1 MRTILETRRLILR
14 ELCPN
19 DFHEVCKLLQDNEVM
34 YAYEGAFN
42 GTEVRE
48 WLDRQIKRYAED
60 KVGLWGAVLKENGE
74 LIGQCGITMQPY
86 REQTVPEIGYLIR
99 MNFWHNG
106 YATEAA
112 RSCADYAS
120 HILGIKR
127 IYSIIRDNNLPSQ
140 GVAKRIGMTPGDTI
154 VKHYRGIDM
163 PHIVFSMTLGE
174 LTNFGGI
181 TRSIRCSEANETS
194 RNKQLDEPKVSKV
207 RDRAFLPEP
216 QTL

>member
-1 MRTILETRRLILR
+1 MGSRSE
-14 ELCPN
+14 
-19 DFHEVCKLLQDNEVM
+19 
-34 YAYEGAFN
+34 
-42 GTEVRE
+42 
-48 WLDRQIKRYAED
+48 
-60 KVGLWGAVLKENGE
+60 ENGE

-86 REQTVPEIGYLIR
+86 REQTVPEIGYLLRKISAQR
-99 MNFWHNG
+99 VC
-106 YATEAA
+106 Y
-112 RSCADYAS
+112 RSRTIMCRLCL
-120 HILGIKR
+120 HILGIKH

>member
-1 MRTILETRRLILR
+1 MPKTKSVYGEPFLKKTESSSDNAAS
-14 ELCPN
+14 LCN
-19 DFHEVCKLLQDNEVM
+19 H
-34 YAYEGAFN
+34 
-42 GTEVRE
+42 TEN
-48 WLDRQIKRYAED
+48 KR
-60 KVGLWGAVLKENGE
+60 K
-74 LIGQCGITMQPY
+74 
-86 REQTVPEIGYLIR
+86 
-99 MNFWHNG
+99 NFWHKG

-120 HILGIKR
+120 HILGIKH

>member
-1 MRTILETRRLILR
+1 MRTILETQRLILR

-42 GTEVRE
+42 DTEVRE

-60 KVGLWGAVLKENGE
+60 KVGLWGAVHK
-74 LIGQCGITMQPY
+74 
-86 REQTVPEIGYLIR
+86 
-99 MNFWHNG
+99 G

-174 LTNFGGI
+174 
-181 TRSIRCSEANETS
+181 
-194 RNKQLDEPKVSKV
+194 
-207 RDRAFLPEP
+207 
-216 QTL
+216 

>member
-60 KVGLWGAVLKENGE
+60 KVGLWGAV
-74 LIGQCGITMQPY
+74 
-86 REQTVPEIGYLIR
+86 PEIGYLLR
-99 MNFWHNG
+99 KNFWHNG

-120 HILGIKR
+120 HILGIKH

>member
-1 MRTILETRRLILR
+1 MILQTERLLLR
-14 ELCPN
+14 EMTQEDFPALC
-19 DFHEVCKLLQDNEVM
+19 CILQDEQTM

-42 GTEVRE
+42 DTEVRE

-99 MNFWHNG
+99 KNFWHKG

-140 GVAKRIGMTPGDTI
+140 GVAI

-174 LTNFGGI
+174 
-181 TRSIRCSEANETS
+181 
-194 RNKQLDEPKVSKV
+194 
-207 RDRAFLPEP
+207 
-216 QTL
+216 

>member
-74 LIGQCGITMQPY
+74 LIGQCGITIQ
-86 REQTVPEIGYLIR
+86 RT
-99 MNFWHNG
+99 N
-106 YATEAA
+106 
-112 RSCADYAS
+112 RSRNRLS
-120 HILGIKR
+120 
-127 IYSIIRDNNLPSQ
+127 PSQ
-140 GVAKRIGMTPGDTI
+140 KFLAQRVCYRSRTI
-154 VKHYRGIDM
+154 MCRLCLPHFGYKTHLLHYPR
-163 PHIVFSMTLGE
+163 
-174 LTNFGGI
+174 
-181 TRSIRCSEANETS
+181 
-194 RNKQLDEPKVSKV
+194 Q
-207 RDRAFLPEP
+207 
-216 QTL
+216 

>member
-60 KVGLWGAVLKENGE
+60 KVGLWGAVLKEN
-74 LIGQCGITMQPY
+74 L
-86 REQTVPEIGYLIR
+86 RK
-99 MNFWHNG
+99 NFWHKG

-127 IYSIIRDNNLPSQ
+127 IYSIIRNNNLPSQ

-174 LTNFGGI
+174 
-181 TRSIRCSEANETS
+181 
-194 RNKQLDEPKVSKV
+194 
-207 RDRAFLPEP
+207 
-216 QTL
+216 

>member
-1 MRTILETRRLILR
+1 MNFS
-14 ELCPN
+14 ELN
-19 DFHEVCKLLQDNEVM
+19 IEMVFALMSGKLSAAINRKLYRSFRKLSIDITPEQWTVL
-34 YAYEGAFN
+34 YYLWS
-42 GTEVRE
+42 RE

-99 MNFWHNG
+99 KNFWHKG

-174 LTNFGGI
+174 
-181 TRSIRCSEANETS
+181 
-194 RNKQLDEPKVSKV
+194 
-207 RDRAFLPEP
+207 
-216 QTL
+216 

>member
-74 LIGQCGITMQPY
+74 LIGQCGITKISGTTGMLPKPHDH
-86 REQTVPEIGYLIR
+86 VPT
-99 MNFWHNG
+99 MPPTFW
-106 YATEAA
+106 
-112 RSCADYAS
+112 
-120 HILGIKR
+120 
-127 IYSIIRDNNLPSQ
+127 
-140 GVAKRIGMTPGDTI
+140 V
-154 VKHYRGIDM
+154 
-163 PHIVFSMTLGE
+163 
-174 LTNFGGI
+174 
-181 TRSIRCSEANETS
+181 
-194 RNKQLDEPKVSKV
+194 
-207 RDRAFLPEP
+207 
-216 QTL
+216 

>member
-1 MRTILETRRLILR
+1 MRTILETQRLILR

-42 GTEVRE
+42 DTEVRE

-86 REQTVPEIGYLIR
+86 REQTVPEIGYLLR
-99 MNFWHNG
+99 KNFWHKG

-140 GVAKRIGMTPGDTI
+140 GVAKRIARRHHRKTLPRHRYAPHRVFDDSRRI
-154 VKHYRGIDM
+154 NELWGI
-163 PHIVFSMTLGE
+163 I
-174 LTNFGGI
+174 
-181 TRSIRCSEANETS
+181 RSIHCSEANETS

>member
-42 GTEVRE
+42 DTEVRE

-86 REQTVPEIGYLIR
+86 REQTVPEIGYLLR
-99 MNFWHNG
+99 KNFWHKG

-140 GVAKRIGMTPGDTI
+140 GVAKRIGMTLGDTI
-154 VKHYRGIDM
+154 VKHYRGINM
-163 PHIVFSMTLGE
+163 PHIVFSMPLGE
-174 LTNFGGI
+174 
-181 TRSIRCSEANETS
+181 
-194 RNKQLDEPKVSKV
+194 
-207 RDRAFLPEP
+207 
-216 QTL
+216 

>member
-1 MRTILETRRLILR
+1 MRTILETQRLILR

-19 DFHEVCKLLQDNEVM
+19 DFHEVCKLIQDNEVM

-99 MNFWHNG
+99 KNFWHKG

-174 LTNFGGI
+174 
-181 TRSIRCSEANETS
+181 
-194 RNKQLDEPKVSKV
+194 
-207 RDRAFLPEP
+207 
-216 QTL
+216 

>member
-42 GTEVRE
+42 GTEVQE

-86 REQTVPEIGYLIR
+86 REQTVPEIGYLLR
-99 MNFWHNG
+99 KNFWHNG

-120 HILGIKR
+120 HILGIKH

-140 GVAKRIGMTPGDTI
+140 GVAKRIGMTHKRYHRKTLPR
-154 VKHYRGIDM
+154 HRYA
-163 PHIVFSMTLGE
+163 PHRIFDDSRRINE
-174 LTNFGGI
+174 LWGI

>member
-1 MRTILETRRLILR
+1 MRTILETQRLILR

-86 REQTVPEIGYLIR
+86 REQTVPEIGYLLR
-99 MNFWHNG
+99 KNFWHKG
-106 YATEAA
+106 YCY
-112 RSCADYAS
+112 RSRTIMCR
-120 HILGIKR
+120 LC
-127 IYSIIRDNNLPSQ
+127 LPHF
-140 GVAKRIGMTPGDTI
+140 GYKTHLL
-154 VKHYRGIDM
+154 HYPR
-163 PHIVFSMTLGE
+163 
-174 LTNFGGI
+174 
-181 TRSIRCSEANETS
+181 
-194 RNKQLDEPKVSKV
+194 Q
-207 RDRAFLPEP
+207 
-216 QTL
+216 

>member
-60 KVGLWGAVLKENGE
+60 KV
-74 LIGQCGITMQPY
+74 IGQCGITMQPY
-86 REQTVPEIGYLIR
+86 REQTVPEIGYLLR
-99 MNFWHNG
+99 KNFWHKG

-127 IYSIIRDNNLPSQ
+127 IYSIIRNNNLPSQ

-174 LTNFGGI
+174 
-181 TRSIRCSEANETS
+181 
-194 RNKQLDEPKVSKV
+194 
-207 RDRAFLPEP
+207 
-216 QTL
+216 